1 MPDVRLLTGFRRRCC
16 VFNRRRTWIAFVVR
30 LRVRFGQETCRFV
43 DSVNDDRVKFVD
55 AVIDEGVKFV
65 EDQIVVLLEGKL
77 CYDTSSTMRAH
88 TDPCLWHR
96 FLHLGIERH
105 YSAL

>member
-1 MPDVRLLTGFRRRCC
+1 M
-16 VFNRRRTWIAFVVR
+16 
-30 LRVRFGQETCRFV
+30 